1 MSTDGLSAGA
11 RRLLGRLWRFRRP
24 PHAFVLTEE
33 RLVHVALTREA
44 RGGGAGTPSV
54 RACALPPGALR
65 PSPSGVPVAGD
76 SLAQAVG
83 SLLPVKGRIA
93 AASLAVP
100 DGFVKA
106 APVDV
111 EPGVEKSPKEL
122 AEVLR
127 WKVGRLYGEPA
138 PALRIGWCPAGEAP
152 GGGPRFLVLASPE
165 ETIASLEAAF
175 SAHGIR
181 IGALEPAALA
191 LSAFAAPA
199 LGGSGLVVYSDGRD
213 VSTLVLEKGAVRFL
227 RTRGSAAD
235 PEEALQ
241 EVRLAASFVAGPSAE
256 GPGPEVVAEAVVVPE
271 GSPLAGLLRELRL
284 ENGGRDLVSLEP
296 LLKARGIAARAG
308 DSTPIVGLG
317 LLEGAE

>member
-1 MSTDGLSAGA
+1 LSTDGLSAGA

-33 RLVHVALTREA
+33 RLVHVALSRE
-44 RGGGAGTPSV
+44 GGAPSV
-54 RACALPPGALR
+54 RACALPPGAFR
-65 PSPSGVPVAGD
+65 PAPSGVPVAGD
-76 SLAQAVG
+76 SLSQAVG

-127 WKVGRLYGEPA
+127 WKVGRLYGEPV
-138 PALRIGWCPAGEAP
+138 PALRIGWCAAGEAP

-165 ETIASLEAAF
+165 ETLASLEAAF

-181 IGALEPAALA
+181 IGALEPATLA

-227 RTRGSAAD
+227 RTRTSAAE

-241 EVRLAASFVAGPSAE
+241 EVRLAASFAAGSPVE
-256 GPGPEVVAEAVVVPE
+256 GPGPEVVSEAVVVPE
-271 GSPLAGLLRELRL
+271 GSPLAGLLRDLRL
-284 ENGGRDLVSLEP
+284 ENGGRELVSLEP
-296 LLKARGIAARAG
+296 LLRSRGIAARAG
-308 DSTPIVGLG
+308 DTAPIVGLG